1 MVSIYSHRV
10 VSDIFNLESVV
21 QQMGMVA
28 TKNVLIDMLRDV
40 FRKDREYAYR
50 DDVFGFP
57 KTPSHLGLDPEAGLD
72 DEETTRIFIGS
83 TYRYDVKFNPSI
95 IVKNTGSTYNPISFN
110 QDFLG
115 VIYKKEALVDGYGNK
130 TIVSTPAFNV
140 LVGAWEQ
147 TYEIKVI
154 AESEVDREEIADIV
168 MVSLIGSRRRELEKV
183 GVFIKNIRS
192 GGETEEPYA
201 NDYLYTVSIN
211 IEVRTEWKIH
221 VPISDT
227 CERIALCLTFNA
239 LDTDPP
245 ANGLDIN
252 EHLTQADELS

>member
-1 MVSIYSHRV
+1 MVSMYSHRV
-10 VSDIFNLESVV
+10 ISDIFNLEHVV
-21 QQMGMVA
+21 QQVGMVA
-28 TKNVLIDMLRDV
+28 TKNILIDTLRDI
-40 FRKDREYAYR
+40 FRQDREYKYVQ
-50 DDVFGFP
+50 DVFGFP
-57 KTPSHLGLDPEAGLD
+57 KTPNHLGLAPDAGLN

-115 VIYKKEALVDGYGNK
+115 VVYKRESLSDGYGNR
-130 TIVSTPAFNV
+130 TTVSTPAFNV

-154 AESEVDREEIADIV
+154 AESEVDREEITDIV
-168 MVSLIGSRRRELEKV
+168 MVSLIGSRRRELEQA
-183 GVFIKNIRS
+183 GVFIKTIRS

-211 IEVRTEWKIH
+211 IDVRTEWKIH
-221 VPISDT
+221 IPINDV

-239 LDTDPP
+239 LDSDPP
-245 ANGLDIN
+245 ANGLDVN
-252 EHLTQADELS
+252 EQLTQADELS